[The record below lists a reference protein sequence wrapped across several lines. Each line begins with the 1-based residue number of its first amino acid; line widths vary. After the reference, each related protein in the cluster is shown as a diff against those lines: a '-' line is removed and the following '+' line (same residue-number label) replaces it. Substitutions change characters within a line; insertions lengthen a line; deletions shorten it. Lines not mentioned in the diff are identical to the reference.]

1 MFCMSSSIGSR
12 IRDLR
17 VAKGL
22 TQMAIAGP
30 GISAGYVSLVESGK
44 RTPSADMVARFAERL
59 GVPVAELDVDTTRS
73 IDPNV

>member
-12 IRDLR
+12 IRELR

-44 RTPSADMVARFAERL
+44 RTPSADMVARFA
-59 GVPVAELDVDTTRS
+59 
-73 IDPNV
+73 